1 MKYKCLALALTFCS
15 FLLLVSCGGSSTG
28 PDNQSDTK
36 APAAPQNLNGNSGEQ
51 QIELNWNANGEND
64 LAGYNVY
71 RSTSSFSTV
80 TGMNPINGSNLIKN
94 QNITDTGLENGITY
108 FYRLT
113 AVDESSNES
122 KVSSQLKI
130 TPFSNPPDRP

>member
-1 MKYKCLALALTFCS
+1 MQRKNLALTLCI
-15 FLLLVSCGGSSTG
+15 FLVVVSCGGSSTS
-28 PDNQSDTK
+28 PDNQTDTE
-36 APAAPQNLNGNSGEQ
+36 APAAPENLNGNSGDQ
-51 QIELNWNANGEND
+51 QIELNWNANDEND

-80 TGMNPINGSNLIKN
+80 SGMNPVNGSSLIES
-94 QNITDTGLENGITY
+94 QDYTDTGLENGTTY

>member
-1 MKYKCLALALTFCS
+1 MQRKSLALTLCI
-15 FLLLVSCGGSSTG
+15 FLVVVSCGGSSTG
-28 PDNQSDTK
+28 PDNQTDTE
-36 APAAPQNLNGNSGEQ
+36 APAAPENLNGNSGDQ
-51 QIELNWNANGEND
+51 QIELNWNVNDEND

-80 TGMNPINGSNLIKN
+80 SGMNPVNGSSLIES
-94 QNITDTGLENGITY
+94 QDYTDTGLENGTTY